1 MKLFDIFGWHGKCY
15 WQGKDEIFATARRL
29 LHRARHWHKGFSGTL

>member
-15 WQGKDEIFATARRL
+15 WQGKDEIFAARRL